1 MRKIALYLVGPATGI
16 LIFIIGVVIDLATGS
31 KVDLIAVLGIA
42 LGIALMT
49 EFCVMLSIIEE
60 TEMELQE

>member
-1 MRKIALYLVGPATGI
+1 VRKIALYLVGPATGI